1 MAIRFSLVLS
11 QSKLIISLDQFP
23 LKMKKFVKKKLK
35 NFLKFKIIKIIDP
48 NHDQIEFI
56 SHIFPIPKRS
66 PGEYRII
73 FDLTD
78 LNLFVRK
85 EHFKMDSISD
95 IIEMIKPGDFFAS
108 IDLTDAYYCIAMHI
122 LSIPYLTFIF
132 CNVYYQFI
140 CLPQGL
146 TSAPRIFTKV
156 LRVVLAY
163 LRFRG
168 IRIASWIDDTLVA
181 ASSRSLCQDHTF
193 LTVRTFEELGF
204 VPNRGKSQ
212 LTPVQKK
219 ICHLGLVWDSQ
230 DYSISIPLSKI
241 IGVKS
246 KCLKALSSRVTLCF
260 LSSILGSIEFFRWG
274 FPFAAVHYRRLQRF
288 VNMCLDK
295 KWSYNKQVC
304 PSSDA
309 CIDLSWWSLV
319 NHW

>member
-1 MAIRFSLVLS
+1 MFNSSPFQENFKNRSMG
-11 QSKLIISLDQFP
+11 SKN
-23 LKMKKFVKKKLK
+23 LKICKANVEKFLEY
-35 NFLKFKIIKIIDP
+35 KIIKVVNP
-48 NHDQIEFI
+48 NHDQIKFI
-56 SHIFPIPKRS
+56 SHIFPVPKKS
-66 PGEYRII
+66 IGDYRII
-73 FDLTD
+73 FDLSE
-78 LNLFVRK
+78 LNHFIRK
-85 EHFKMDSISD
+85 EHFKMDSLSD
-95 IIEMIKPGDFFAS
+95 IMEMIKPGDFFVS
-108 IDLTDAYYCIAMHI
+108 IDLSDAYYCIAMHI

-193 LTVRTFEELGF
+193 FTVRTFEELEF
-204 VPNRGKSQ
+204 VPNREKSQ
-212 LTPVQKK
+212 LTPVQK

-246 KCLKALSSRVTLCF
+246 KCLKALSSRVTLRF
-260 LSSILGSIEFFRWG
+260 LSSILGSIEFFRYG

-288 VNMCLDK
+288 VNHCLDK
-295 KWSYNKQVC
+295 NWSYDKK
-304 PSSDA
+304 SSPFF
-309 CIDLSWWSLV
+309 CCL
-319 NHW
+319 H